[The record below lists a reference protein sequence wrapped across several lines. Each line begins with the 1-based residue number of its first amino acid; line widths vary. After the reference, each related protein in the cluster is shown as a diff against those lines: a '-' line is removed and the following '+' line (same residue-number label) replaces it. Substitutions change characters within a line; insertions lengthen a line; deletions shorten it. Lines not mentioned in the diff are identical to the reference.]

1 MVNMISIDKITEN
14 DKRVTANVVKLHHP
28 ILNKIMIFFTRIGTA
43 GIIWFISL
51 GIPPLFFEKVR
62 HVGLCT
68 LCALGCNFVLSE
80 LIIKNLVGRKRP
92 STYIDDESML
102 INKPKDHSFPSGHSS
117 SSFSVVAV
125 AVLLCPWYIVL
136 PALIVA
142 GSIAFSRVYLQVHY
156 LSDVL
161 AGAVF
166 GFMVG
171 CTVVSIYLKIFGM

>member
-1 MVNMISIDKITEN
+1 MITIDKITAN
-14 DKRVTANVVKLHHP
+14 DRKVTANIVKLHNP
-28 ILNKIMIFFTRIGTA
+28 VVNKIMIFFTRIGTA
-43 GIIWFISL
+43 GIIWFITM
-51 GIPPLFFEKVR
+51 GIPTLFFEKVR
-62 HVGLCT
+62 YIGICT
-68 LCALGCNFVLSE
+68 LGALGFNYILSE

-117 SSFSVVAV
+117 SSFAVFAV

-136 PALIVA
+136 GAFVVA
-142 GSIAFSRVYLQVHY
+142 ASIAFSRVYLQVHY

-171 CTVVSIYLKIFGM
+171 CTVVSIYLKIFGI